1 MEERELDVIVIGAGA
16 PGEVL
21 AGRLGEAG
29 LEVAIVEER
38 LVGGECSFYACMPSK
53 ALLRPVDLAAE
64 ARRVPGVATGPLD
77 VPAVLA
83 RRDEVIHDLDDSSQV
98 PWLTDRGVTLVRGHG
113 RLDGERRVVV
123 GATVLGAR
131 KAVVVATGSSA
142 TIPDVPGL
150 RDAQPWTN
158 IEATT
163 AKEVPRAAPRARR
176 RRRRRR
182 DGAGVVGARVA
193 GDARAPGRAPDRAR
207 GAVRGRAGRRR
218 AARGWRR
225 RAARDERDARSRG
238 TARSSRARPRRAR
251 RGGRAPRRDRPHPRT
266 ADVGLETVGLEPGK
280 HVAVDESLRV
290 PGRDWLYAVGDVNG
304 RALLTHMGKY
314 QARLAADAILGK
326 EVRLRSDGGASPR
339 VIFTDPQ
346 VGAVGLTAAAAEEAG
361 LRVRCVEVDTGGNA
375 GGSFVGKSAPGTAR
389 LVVDEDRRVV
399 VGATITGAEVAE
411 ALHAATIAV
420 SARCR
425 STTSGTPC
433 RRSRP
438 APSSGCA
445 CSRRTGLLGV
455 ARLGSARMLDPSL
468 PRPAVGRSFAAQRR
482 VRLADLDA
490 SGRVRLDAVAR
501 FLQDIAIDDVQETGW
516 GMPEHLWFVRRIR
529 LEVREPLSTTAS
541 SSSSR
546 GAAGSRRSPPDDG
559 GR

>member
-1 MEERELDVIVIGAGA
+1 VDERELDVIVIGAGA
-16 PGEVL
+16 PGEVI

-53 ALLRPVDLAAE
+53 ALLRPVELAAE
-64 ARRVPGVATGPLD
+64 ARRVPGVATGLLD

-98 PWLTDRGVTLVRGHG
+98 PWLTDRGITLVRGHG

-123 GATVLGAR
+123 GATILGAR

-158 IEATT
+158 VEATT
-163 AKEVPRAAPRARR
+163 AKEVPPRLLVL
-176 RRRRRR
+176 
-182 DGAGVVGARVA
+182 GGGVVGVEMAQAWSALGSQVTLVHRGERLIEREEPFAAEQVADALRDGGVDVRLGTSVTSVARN
-193 GDARAPGRAPDRAR
+193 
-207 GAVRGRAGRRR
+207 GAVRAQLDRGEPVEAEQLLVAIGR
-218 AARGWRR
+218 
-225 RAARDERDARSRG
+225 
-238 TARSSRARPRRAR
+238 T
-251 RGGRAPRRDRPHPRT
+251 PRT
-266 ADVGLETVGLEPGK
+266 SDVGLETVGLDPGK

-361 LRVRCVEVDTGGNA
+361 LRVRIVEVDTGGNA
-375 GGSFVGKSAPGTAR
+375 GGSFIGKNAPGTAR
-389 LVVDEDRRVV
+389 VVVDEDRRVV

-411 ALHAATIAV
+411 SLHAATIAV
-420 SARCR
+420 VGEVPLDDLWHAVPSFPTR
-425 STTSGTPC
+425 SELWL
-433 RRSRP
+433 RLLE
-438 APSSGCA
+438 AY
-445 CSRRTGLLGV
+445 GL
-455 ARLGSARMLDPSL
+455 
-468 PRPAVGRSFAAQRR
+468 
-482 VRLADLDA
+482 
-490 SGRVRLDAVAR
+490 
-501 FLQDIAIDDVQETGW
+501 
-516 GMPEHLWFVRRIR
+516 
-529 LEVREPLSTTAS
+529 
-541 SSSSR
+541 
-546 GAAGSRRSPPDDG
+546 
-559 GR
+559 